1 MTEKAITIRI
11 NGGSLEAQFLAEYYP
26 ITVLPTFIIIN
37 NGQLILDL
45 RPGESKELFKAAV
58 LRALSSRSSQF
69 RSTALSQIPSPD
81 TAVTQQNSDH
91 PVSRPVNLATTS
103 TSAHTSLDQPET
115 SNSGTYLGAAASSPF
130 SPQLATPNS
139 GPDAFPPTAPNMAD
153 DADVPS
159 SQSQNIVPA
168 AGVPSNGIHSPA
180 TSSASPSGQTSQA
193 VQKLLADRRRRLEVD
208 RREKDA
214 AEKAERKAKAE
225 ARKEAMT
232 VAPDSARAKQAS
244 YAAQQRK
251 RQQEEKLEREKVL
264 SQIEHDKSERK
275 AKEERRKAIAK
286 AEPENT
292 DGAREL
298 IERQLVSE
306 IGSPRSTRSGEC
318 AVQIRLFDGS
328 TIRSRF
334 SSDQTL
340 RGNVRP
346 WIDSTKSD
354 DNPYTFKQVLTPM
367 SNRTLSI
374 SEEEENLRSLGFSPS
389 VTLVIVPVQGYTAAY
404 SGGQSIISKGV
415 SVGYNVM
422 SAGAGIVGG
431 ALGILLGLG
440 QSTTPSEVPDTH
452 DTRTQGIAEAD
463 STGTGTNINIRTLRD
478 QRNDQD
484 DQQLYNGNQVLLHG
498 LFSNHLSCH

>member
-26 ITVLPTFIIIN
+26 IPVLPTFIVIN
-37 NGQLILDL
+37 KGQLVLDL
-45 RPGESKELFKAAV
+45 RAGESKELFKAEV
-58 LRALSSRSSQF
+58 LRVLSSRSSQF
-69 RSTALSQIPSPD
+69 RSTALSQIPRPD
-81 TAVTQQNSDH
+81 LSVTQQNSDQ
-91 PVSRPVNLATTS
+91 PVSRPVTLATGSASVQTS
-103 TSAHTSLDQPET
+103 FNQPET
-115 SNSGTYLGAAASSPF
+115 SNSGTYLGAAASSSF

-139 GPDAFPPTAPNMAD
+139 EPDALPPTAPIMSDHAD
-153 DADVPS
+153 MPPS
-159 SQSQNIVPA
+159 RSQNIVPA
-168 AGVPSNGIHSPA
+168 AGVPSNAIPSPA
-180 TSSASPSGQTSQA
+180 TSSASPGGQPSQA
-193 VQKLLADRRRRLEVD
+193 VQNLLADRRRRLEVD
-208 RREKDA
+208 RGEKEA

-251 RQQEEKLEREKVL
+251 RQQEEKSERERIL

-275 AKEERRKAIAK
+275 AKEERRKAVAK

-292 DGAREL
+292 DVAHEL
-298 IERQLVSE
+298 IERQLASE
-306 IGSPRSTRSGEC
+306 IGSPRSTKSREC

-334 SSDQTL
+334 LSDHTL

-346 WIDSTKSD
+346 WVDSIKSD
-354 DNPYTFKQVLTPM
+354 DIPYTFKQVLTPM
-367 SNRTLSI
+367 PNRTLSI
-374 SEEEENLRSLGFSPS
+374 SEEEENLKSLGFSPS

-431 ALGILLGLG
+431 AFGTLLGLG
-440 QSTTPSEVPDTH
+440 QATTPGELSDTH
-452 DTRTQGIAEAD
+452 DTRTQRIAEAD
-463 STGTGTNINIRTLRD
+463 STGTATNINIRTLRD
-478 QRNDQD
+478 QRNNQD
-484 DQQLYNGNQVLLHG
+484 DQQLYNGNQVLPHG
-498 LFSNHLSCH
+498 PFYIHLKCH